1 MGCVQSKPNKRLG
14 LVAQQEDFIQQA
26 NNNKTDTV
34 KVRFA
39 VGNCDP

>member
-14 LVAQQEDFIQQA
+14 LVTQQEDIIQQA

-34 KVRFA
+34 KVRYA
-39 VGNCDP
+39 AENSDP